1 MGASSSAAVV
11 AALRKYL
18 PTPNKNNHQCSR
30 TARLA
35 VAGSTLLLSPTTKSS
50 AAQNTEA
57 RDLHPGCFTPPGA
70 RGRHSLQRAR
80 TVALIFTKS
89 NCSVLGSL
97 PSISAPA
104 QNCRRSVRA
113 VAVAAAALVNGAG
126 HAAGGQITG
135 PCALLPPL
143 PRPPP
148 PPPELALLSVRVA
161 GAPPP
166 GKAPPGLSSFRK
178 KADWQSRCK
187 TTRN

>member
-57 RDLHPGCFTPPGA
+57 RDLHPGCFSAGCPRPTSAAKSPDG
-70 RGRHSLQRAR
+70 GIDFNKIELQRSGFA
-80 TVALIFTKS
+80 
-89 NCSVLGSL
+89 

-143 PRPPP
+143 PRLPP

-166 GKAPPGLSSFRK
+166 GSPPPGLSSFRK
-178 KADWQSRCK
+178 KADWQSRCE
-187 TTRN
+187 TIRN